1 MDEAR
6 LEDAFVRICIC
17 SWVTDGAIGEL
28 NVVDGGENG
37 VEDEGGN
44 GGEDEQ
50 DGMVVVRS

>member
-37 VEDEGGN
+37 VEDEGEN
-44 GGEDEQ
+44 GGEDEH
-50 DGMVVVRS
+50 DGMVVERS